1 MENLLDN
8 NLFGGAAIIP
18 PVPAA
23 NNEGQQTEIQANV

>member
-18 PVPAA
+18 PVPVPAA
-23 NNEGQQTEIQANV
+23 NNEGQ